1 MPGPLMTPELVR
13 LEVAPPGDK
22 QAVIGL
28 MADLISATGRAER
41 DGLEA
46 GLLKREESF
55 ATGMPGGFAIPHCRT
70 DAVHEAA
77 LGFLRLAEPVDF
89 GSADGPADLIIG
101 IAAPAGTDDQ
111 HLKLLAQLSRALIR
125 PEFLADLRAAKEPH
139 EVSDL
144 VMGVIEPAPDT
155 AHDDTAQGDAAQGD
169 AAQGADEAQASATAT
184 GAAPSSTERSG
195 TEASGTGRSEPTA
208 GSAAQPTAAA
218 TSATGTAASSAGSPA
233 TGTRTGTGTGTG
245 AGTGTGTGTGEDTAS
260 GQPVLLAITSCPTG
274 IAHTYMAAESLENA
288 AKDKGVELH
297 VETQGSGGITPFT
310 EEQIAAASAL
320 IVAADVNISGRE
332 RFAGLPLVEHPVKRA
347 ISHGSE
353 MIDEAVA
360 ATTDPSARRVPT
372 SGSAAKNGESSSSSS
387 AANQQSWPRRIQGA
401 VMTGVSYMIPF
412 VAAGGLLMA
421 LGFLVAGFDVA
432 FVAQDVA
439 TSFSLT
445 SLPDHQTYESATGAV
460 QTERAGL
467 ALYLGA
473 VFFTLG
479 DLGMGFLVAALSGYI
494 AFGLAGRPGIAPGFI
509 GGAVS
514 VAVGAGF
521 LGGLITGLL
530 AGLIAL
536 WFTTLTPPRWLAGL
550 MPVVIIPLVTTFVVG
565 GLMLLFLGRPL
576 ATLMT
581 ALQDG
586 LTSMSGSSAILL
598 GVIIGLMMC
607 FDLGGPVNKAAYLFA
622 TAGLSQGT
630 EASFQI
636 MAAVMAAGM
645 VPPLA
650 MALSTVVRRK
660 LYSPVERENGTT
672 AWLLGAAFI
681 SEGAIP
687 FAAADPL
694 RVIPSTMAGGA
705 VTGALIMA
713 FSVGSQAPH
722 GGVFVVFAISPV
734 WGFLLAILAGTL
746 VAAAAVTV
754 LKELGRRKTAATEA
768 AEVAA

>member
-1 MPGPLMTPELVR
+1 
-13 LEVAPPGDK
+13 
-22 QAVIGL
+22 
-28 MADLISATGRAER
+28 
-41 DGLEA
+41 
-46 GLLKREESF
+46 KREESF
-55 ATGMPGGFAIPHCRT
+55 ATGMPGGFAIPHCRA
-70 DAVHEAA
+70 DAVKEAA
-77 LGFLRLAEPVDF
+77 LGVLRLAEPVDF

-111 HLKLLAQLSRALIR
+111 HLQLLAQLSRALIR
-125 PEFLADLRAAKEPH
+125 PEFLAELRAATEPK

-144 VMGVIEPAPDT
+144 VMGVLEPAKAP
-155 AHDDTAQGDAAQGD
+155 AAAQGSTD
-169 AAQGADEAQASATAT
+169 
-184 GAAPSSTERSG
+184 GAAAAG
-195 TEASGTGRSEPTA
+195 TA
-208 GSAAQPTAAA
+208 
-218 TSATGTAASSAGSPA
+218 ATGTAATIGGDA
-233 TGTRTGTGTGTG
+233 TGE
-245 AGTGTGTGTGEDTAS
+245 A
-260 GQPVLLAITSCPTG
+260 PVLLAITSCPTG

-347 ISHGSE
+347 ISHGPQL
-353 MIDEAVA
+353 IDEAVA
-360 ATTDPSARRVPT
+360 AASDPSATRVPAGG
-372 SGSAAKNGESSSSSS
+372 GSAAGDDTGS
-387 AANQQSWPRRIQGA
+387 AGKQSWPRRIQGA

-421 LGFLVAGFDVA
+421 LGFLVGGFDVS

-439 TSFSLT
+439 TGYSLS
-445 SLPDHQTYESATGAV
+445 SLPGAQEYEGATGV
-460 QTERAGL
+460 LQTDRAGL

-473 VFFTLG
+473 VLFTLG
-479 DLGMGFLVAALSGYI
+479 SLGMGFLVSALSGYI

-509 GGAVS
+509 GGAIS
-514 VAVGAGF
+514 LAVGAGF
-521 LGGLITGLL
+521 LGGLVTGLL
-530 AGLIAL
+530 AGLVAL

-550 MPVVIIPLVTTFVVG
+550 MPVVIIPLVTTLVVG
-565 GLMLLFLGRPL
+565 GRLRLLHGRPQAARL
-576 ATLMT
+576 TPLPDA
-581 ALQDG
+581 

-630 EASFQI
+630 EASFEI

-650 MALSTVVRRK
+650 MALSTVVRRH

-681 SEGAIP
+681 TEGAIP

-694 RVIPSTMAGGA
+694 RVIPSMMTGGA

-722 GGVFVVFAISPV
+722 GGIFVAFAISPV

-746 VAAAAVTV
+746 VAGALGTV
-754 LKELGRRKTAATEA
+754 LKE
-768 AEVAA
+768 VSQ

>member
-1 MPGPLMTPELVR
+1 MSAPLITAELVR
-13 LEVAPPGDK
+13 LDVDPPGDK
-22 QAVIGL
+22 HAVIGL
-28 MADLISATGRAER
+28 MADLIAATGRAER

-70 DAVHEAA
+70 EAVDEAA
-77 LGFLRLAEPVDF
+77 LGLLRLAEPVDF
-89 GSADGPADLIIG
+89 GSADGPADLILG

-111 HLKLLAQLSRALIR
+111 HLQLLAKLSRALIR
-125 PEFLADLRAAKEPH
+125 PEFLTDLRAASTPQQAA
-139 EVSDL
+139 DL
-144 VMGVIEPAPDT
+144 VMGVLEPQTAQTEPAPAPGAAPAPEVT
-155 AHDDTAQGDAAQGD
+155 ADPAQPENGSPVTPAST
-169 AAQGADEAQASATAT
+169 ASATAT
-184 GAAPSSTERSG
+184 PAADGDAGPGAD
-195 TEASGTGRSEPTA
+195 
-208 GSAAQPTAAA
+208 SA
-218 TSATGTAASSAGSPA
+218 
-233 TGTRTGTGTGTG
+233 
-245 AGTGTGTGTGEDTAS
+245 
-260 GQPVLLAITSCPTG
+260 PVLLAITSCPTG

-288 AKDKGVELH
+288 AQEKGVELH

-310 EEQIAAASAL
+310 DAQIAAASAL
-320 IVAADVNISGRE
+320 IVAADVTISGRE

-347 ISHGSE
+347 ISHGPQ

-360 ATTDPSARRVPT
+360 AVSDPSARRVPA
-372 SGSAAKNGESSSSSS
+372 GGERSEGETTDGDSR
-387 AANQQSWPRRIQGA
+387 QSWPRRIQGA

-421 LGFLVAGFDVA
+421 LGFLIAGFDVA
-432 FVAQDVA
+432 FIAQDVA
-439 TSFSLT
+439 TGFSLS
-445 SLPDHQTYESATGAV
+445 SLPGHQEYEGAAGMM

-473 VFFTLG
+473 VLFTLG

-550 MPVVIIPLVTTFVVG
+550 MPVVIIPLLTTLVVG
-565 GLMLLFLGRPL
+565 GLMLLFLGQPL
-576 ATLMT
+576 AALMT

-630 EASFQI
+630 EAAFQI

-650 MALSTVVRRK
+650 MALSTVVRRR

-694 RVIPSTMAGGA
+694 RVIPSSMAGGA
-705 VTGALIMA
+705 VAGALVMA
-713 FSVGSQAPH
+713 FGVGSQAPH
-722 GGVFVVFAISPV
+722 GGIFVAFAISPV
-734 WGFLLAILAGTL
+734 WGFAVAILAGTL
-746 VAAAAVTV
+746 VSAALVTM
-754 LKELGRRKTAATEA
+754 LKELGSRRAGATA
-768 AEVAA
+768 

>member
-1 MPGPLMTPELVR
+1 MSAPLITAELVR
-13 LEVAPPGDK
+13 LDVDPPGDK
-22 QAVIGL
+22 HAVIGL
-28 MADLISATGRAER
+28 MADLIAATGRAER

-70 DAVHEAA
+70 EAVDEAA
-77 LGFLRLAEPVDF
+77 LGLLRLAEPVDF
-89 GSADGPADLIIG
+89 GSADGPADLILG

-111 HLKLLAQLSRALIR
+111 HLQLLAQLSRALIR
-125 PEFLADLRAAKEPH
+125 PEFLADLRAASTPQQ
-139 EVSDL
+139 VADL
-144 VMGVIEPAPDT
+144 VMGVLEPQTAQTEPAP
-155 AHDDTAQGDAAQGD
+155 APGAAPAPEDAAD
-169 AAQGADEAQASATAT
+169 PAQPENGSPVTPPSTAPATAT
-184 GAAPSSTERSG
+184 PAADGDAGPGAD
-195 TEASGTGRSEPTA
+195 
-208 GSAAQPTAAA
+208 SA
-218 TSATGTAASSAGSPA
+218 
-233 TGTRTGTGTGTG
+233 
-245 AGTGTGTGTGEDTAS
+245 
-260 GQPVLLAITSCPTG
+260 PVLLAITSCPTG

-288 AKDKGVELH
+288 AQEKGVELH

-310 EEQIAAASAL
+310 DAQIAAASAL
-320 IVAADVNISGRE
+320 IVAADVTISGRE

-347 ISHGSE
+347 ISHGPQ

-360 ATTDPSARRVPT
+360 AVSNPSARRVPA
-372 SGSAAKNGESSSSSS
+372 GGERSEGETADGDSR
-387 AANQQSWPRRIQGA
+387 QSWPRRIQGA

-421 LGFLVAGFDVA
+421 LGFLIAGFDVA
-432 FVAQDVA
+432 FIAQDVA
-439 TSFSLT
+439 TGFSLS
-445 SLPDHQTYESATGAV
+445 SLPGHQEYEGAAGMM

-473 VFFTLG
+473 VLFTLG

-550 MPVVIIPLVTTFVVG
+550 MPVVIIPLLTTLVVG
-565 GLMLLFLGRPL
+565 GLMLLFLGQPL
-576 ATLMT
+576 AALMT

-630 EASFQI
+630 EAAFQI

-650 MALSTVVRRK
+650 MALSTVVRRR

-694 RVIPSTMAGGA
+694 RVIPSSMAGGA
-705 VTGALIMA
+705 VAGALVMA
-713 FSVGSQAPH
+713 FGVGSQAPH
-722 GGVFVVFAISPV
+722 GGIFVAFAISPV
-734 WGFLLAILAGTL
+734 WGFAVAILAGTL
-746 VAAAAVTV
+746 VSAALVTM
-754 LKELGRRKTAATEA
+754 LKELGSRRAGATA
-768 AEVAA
+768 

>member
-1 MPGPLMTPELVR
+1 MSAPLMTPDLVR
-13 LEVAPPGDK
+13 LDVAPPGDK
-22 QAVIGL
+22 HAVIGL
-28 MADLISATGRAER
+28 MADLIAATGRAER

-70 DAVHEAA
+70 EAVQEAA
-77 LGFLRLAEPVDF
+77 LGMLRLAEPVDF
-89 GSADGPADLIIG
+89 GAADGPADLVIG

-111 HLKLLAQLSRALIR
+111 HLQLLAQLSRALIR
-125 PEFLADLRAAKEPH
+125 PEFLAELRAATEPK

-144 VMGVIEPAPDT
+144 VMSALDPAPQQASGTQGTPGATTGEAAAEDDAEAAGT
-155 AHDDTAQGDAAQGD
+155 AAPA
-169 AAQGADEAQASATAT
+169 ASATA
-184 GAAPSSTERSG
+184 G
-195 TEASGTGRSEPTA
+195 SEDA
-208 GSAAQPTAAA
+208 
-218 TSATGTAASSAGSPA
+218 
-233 TGTRTGTGTGTG
+233 
-245 AGTGTGTGTGEDTAS
+245 
-260 GQPVLLAITSCPTG
+260 PVLLAITSCPTG
-274 IAHTYMAAESLENA
+274 IAHTYMAAESLETA

-347 ISHGSE
+347 ISHGPQ

-360 ATTDPSARRVPT
+360 AASDPSATRVPSGGAAEEDT
-372 SGSAAKNGESSSSSS
+372 GSAGR
-387 AANQQSWPRRIQGA
+387 QSWPRRLQGA

-421 LGFLVAGFDVA
+421 LGFLIGGFDVA

-439 TSFSLT
+439 TGFSLS
-445 SLPDHQTYESATGAV
+445 SLPGAQEYEGATGTL
-460 QTERAGL
+460 QTDRAGL

-473 VFFTLG
+473 VLFTLG

-509 GGAVS
+509 GGAIS
-514 VAVGAGF
+514 LAVGAGF
-521 LGGLITGLL
+521 LGGLVTGLL
-530 AGLIAL
+530 AGLVAL

-550 MPVVIIPLVTTFVVG
+550 MPVVIIPLVTTLVVG

-576 ATLMT
+576 AALMT

-586 LTSMSGSSAILL
+586 LTGMSGSSAILL

-630 EASFQI
+630 EASFEI

-650 MALSTVVRRK
+650 MALSTVARRR

-694 RVIPSTMAGGA
+694 RVIPSMMAGGA
-705 VTGALIMA
+705 VTGALVMA
-713 FSVGSQAPH
+713 LSVGSQAPH
-722 GGVFVVFAISPV
+722 GGIFVAFAISPV
-734 WGFLLAILAGTL
+734 WGFVLAVLAGTL
-746 VAAAAVTV
+746 VAGALVSL
-754 LKELGRRKTAATEA
+754 LKELGQRRLGAAA
-768 AEVAA
+768 

>member
-1 MPGPLMTPELVR
+1 MSAALMTPELVR
-13 LEVAPPGDK
+13 LDVAPPGDK
-22 QAVIGL
+22 HAVIGM
-28 MADLISATGRAER
+28 MADIVAATGRAER

-70 DAVHEAA
+70 EAVHEAA
-77 LGFLRLAEPVDF
+77 LALVRLSEPVDF
-89 GSADGPADLIIG
+89 GAADGPADLIIA
-101 IAAPAGTDDQ
+101 ITAPAGTDDQ
-111 HLKLLAQLSRALIR
+111 HLTLLAQLSRALIR
-125 PEFLADLRAAKEPH
+125 PEFLAALRGASTPE
-139 EVSDL
+139 EVSEL
-144 VMGVIEPAPDT
+144 VMDVVAPEESGNDAQAADAATSEEPA
-155 AHDDTAQGDAAQGD
+155 DAAVG
-169 AAQGADEAQASATAT
+169 T
-184 GAAPSSTERSG
+184 GAAST
-195 TEASGTGRSEPTA
+195 AAPTS
-208 GSAAQPTAAA
+208 GSA
-218 TSATGTAASSAGSPA
+218 SASDASASAAASS
-233 TGTRTGTGTGTG
+233 
-245 AGTGTGTGTGEDTAS
+245 TAPS
-260 GQPVLLAITSCPTG
+260 DEASADAPVLLAITSCPTG
-274 IAHTYMAAESLENA
+274 IAHTYMAAESLENS
-288 AKDKGVELH
+288 AKDKGIELH

-310 EEQIAAASAL
+310 DEQIARASAL

-347 ISHGSE
+347 ISHGGE

-360 ATTDPSARRVPT
+360 AASDPSARRVQAGAAT
-372 SGSAAKNGESSSSSS
+372 SEKAESGTS
-387 AANQQSWPRRIQGA
+387 QSWPRRIQGA

-439 TSFSLT
+439 TGFSLS
-445 SLPDHQTYESATGAV
+445 SLPGHQEYEGATGMA

-473 VFFTLG
+473 VLFTLG
-479 DLGMGFLVAALSGYI
+479 NLGMGFLVAALSGYI

-576 ATLMT
+576 AALMT

-586 LTSMSGSSAILL
+586 LTGMSGSSAVLL

-607 FDLGGPVNKAAYLFA
+607 LDLGGPVNKAAYLFA

-630 EASFQI
+630 EAAFEI

-650 MALSTVVRRK
+650 MALSTLVRRR

-694 RVIPSTMAGGA
+694 RVIPSMMTGGA

-713 FSVGSQAPH
+713 FGVGSQAPH
-722 GGVFVVFAISPV
+722 GGIFVAFAISPV
-734 WGFLLAILAGTL
+734 WGFVLALLVGTV
-746 VAAAAVTV
+746 VAAALVTL
-754 LKELGRRKTAATEA
+754 LKEIGLRRQGAAA
-768 AEVAA
+768 

>member
-1 MPGPLMTPELVR
+1 MSAALMTPELVR
-13 LEVAPPGDK
+13 LDVAPPGDK
-22 QAVIGL
+22 HAVIGM
-28 MADLISATGRAER
+28 MADIVAATGRAER

-70 DAVHEAA
+70 EAVHEAA
-77 LGFLRLAEPVDF
+77 LALVRLSEPVDF
-89 GSADGPADLIIG
+89 GSADGPADLIIA
-101 IAAPAGTDDQ
+101 ITAPAGTDDQ
-111 HLKLLAQLSRALIR
+111 HLTLLAQLSRALIR
-125 PEFLADLRAAKEPH
+125 PEFLAALRGASTPE
-139 EVSDL
+139 EVSAL
-144 VMGVIEPAPDT
+144 VMDVVAPEESGNDAQT
-155 AHDDTAQGDAAQGD
+155 AGAAVG
-169 AAQGADEAQASATAT
+169 T
-184 GAAPSSTERSG
+184 GAASTAAPIS
-195 TEASGTGRSEPTA
+195 
-208 GSAAQPTAAA
+208 GSASASAAA
-218 TSATGTAASSAGSPA
+218 ASAAASS
-233 TGTRTGTGTGTG
+233 
-245 AGTGTGTGTGEDTAS
+245 TAPS
-260 GQPVLLAITSCPTG
+260 EEPSADAPVLLAITSCPTG

-288 AKDKGVELH
+288 AKDKGIELH

-310 EEQIAAASAL
+310 DEQIARASAL

-347 ISHGSE
+347 ISHGGE

-360 ATTDPSARRVPT
+360 AASDPSARRVQAGAAT
-372 SGSAAKNGESSSSSS
+372 SEKAESGTS
-387 AANQQSWPRRIQGA
+387 QSWPRRIQGA

-439 TSFSLT
+439 TGFSLS
-445 SLPDHQTYESATGAV
+445 SLPGHQEYEGATGMA

-473 VFFTLG
+473 VLFTLG
-479 DLGMGFLVAALSGYI
+479 NLGMGFLVAALSGYI

-576 ATLMT
+576 AALMT

-586 LTSMSGSSAILL
+586 LTGMSGSSAVLL

-607 FDLGGPVNKAAYLFA
+607 LDLGGPVNKAAYLFA

-630 EASFQI
+630 EAAFEI

-650 MALSTVVRRK
+650 MALSTLVRRR

-694 RVIPSTMAGGA
+694 RVIPSMMTGGA

-713 FSVGSQAPH
+713 FGVGSQAPH
-722 GGVFVVFAISPV
+722 GGIFVAFAISPV
-734 WGFLLAILAGTL
+734 WGFVLALLAGTV
-746 VAAAAVTV
+746 VAAALVTL
-754 LKELGRRKTAATEA
+754 LKEIGLRRQGAAA
-768 AEVAA
+768 

>member
-1 MPGPLMTPELVR
+1 MSAPLMSPELVR
-13 LEVAPPGDK
+13 LDVAPPGDK
-22 QAVIGL
+22 HAVIAL
-28 MADLISATGRAER
+28 MADLVAETGRAER

-55 ATGMPGGFAIPHCRT
+55 ATGMPGGFAIPHCRSE
-70 DAVHEAA
+70 AVREAA
-77 LGFLRLAEPVDF
+77 LALVRLSEPVDF
-89 GSADGPADLIIG
+89 GAADGPADLIIA
-101 IAAPAGTDDQ
+101 ITAPAGTDDQ

-125 PEFLADLRAAKEPH
+125 PEFLASLRGASTPEEA
-139 EVSDL
+139 SGL
-144 VMGVIEPAPDT
+144 VMGVLEPEPAPQ
-155 AHDDTAQGDAAQGD
+155 AQAEEAGVAAASAAQAGGAAQAGAADSADAAPAQE
-169 AAQGADEAQASATAT
+169 AAPSAGADET
-184 GAAPSSTERSG
+184 
-195 TEASGTGRSEPTA
+195 
-208 GSAAQPTAAA
+208 
-218 TSATGTAASSAGSPA
+218 
-233 TGTRTGTGTGTG
+233 
-245 AGTGTGTGTGEDTAS
+245 
-260 GQPVLLAITSCPTG
+260 PVLLAITSCPTG

-288 AKDKGVELH
+288 AKDKGVALH

-310 EEQIAAASAL
+310 EEQIAAAGAL
-320 IVAADVNISGRE
+320 IVAADVNITGRE

-347 ISHGSE
+347 ISHGPE
-353 MIDEAVA
+353 LIDEALAA
-360 ATTDPSARRVPT
+360 ATDPEARRVQAGAEP
-372 SGSAAKNGESSSSSS
+372 SAEEKGGAS
-387 AANQQSWPRRIQGA
+387 QSWPRRIQGA

-439 TSFSLT
+439 TGFSLS
-445 SLPDHQTYESATGAV
+445 SLPGHQEYEGATGML

-473 VFFTLG
+473 VLFTLG
-479 DLGMGFLVAALSGYI
+479 NLGMGFLVAALSGYI

-509 GGAVS
+509 GGAAS

-576 ATLMT
+576 ASLMT

-586 LTSMSGSSAILL
+586 LTGMSGSSAVLL

-607 FDLGGPVNKAAYLFA
+607 FDLGGPMNKAAYLFA

-630 EASFQI
+630 EAAFEI

-650 MALSTVVRRK
+650 MALSTLVRRR

-694 RVIPSTMAGGA
+694 RVIPSMMTGGA

-713 FSVGSQAPH
+713 FGVGSQAPH
-722 GGVFVVFAISPV
+722 GGIFVAFAISPV
-734 WGFLLAILAGTL
+734 WGFVLALLVGTV
-746 VAAAAVTV
+746 VAAALVTV
-754 LKELGRRKTAATEA
+754 LKAVGVRRQGAAA
-768 AEVAA
+768 

>member
-1 MPGPLMTPELVR
+1 M
-13 LEVAPPGDK
+13 
-22 QAVIGL
+22 
-28 MADLISATGRAER
+28 
-41 DGLEA
+41 
-46 GLLKREESF
+46 
-55 ATGMPGGFAIPHCRT
+55 
-70 DAVHEAA
+70 
-77 LGFLRLAEPVDF
+77 
-89 GSADGPADLIIG
+89 
-101 IAAPAGTDDQ
+101 
-111 HLKLLAQLSRALIR
+111 
-125 PEFLADLRAAKEPH
+125 
-139 EVSDL
+139 
-144 VMGVIEPAPDT
+144 
-155 AHDDTAQGDAAQGD
+155 
-169 AAQGADEAQASATAT
+169 
-184 GAAPSSTERSG
+184 
-195 TEASGTGRSEPTA
+195 
-208 GSAAQPTAAA
+208 
-218 TSATGTAASSAGSPA
+218 
-233 TGTRTGTGTGTG
+233 
-245 AGTGTGTGTGEDTAS
+245 
-260 GQPVLLAITSCPTG
+260 LLAITSCPTG

-372 SGSAAKNGESSSSSS
+372 SGSAAKNGESSSSGSS

>member
-1 MPGPLMTPELVR
+1 MSAPLMSPELVR
-13 LEVAPPGDK
+13 LDVAPPGDK
-22 QAVIGL
+22 HAVIAL
-28 MADLISATGRAER
+28 MADLVAETGRAER

-55 ATGMPGGFAIPHCRT
+55 ATGMPGGFAIPHCRSE
-70 DAVHEAA
+70 AVREAA
-77 LGFLRLAEPVDF
+77 LALVRLSEPVDF
-89 GSADGPADLIIG
+89 GAADGPADLIIA
-101 IAAPAGTDDQ
+101 ITAPAGTDDQ

-125 PEFLADLRAAKEPH
+125 PEFLASLRGASTPEEA
-139 EVSDL
+139 SGL
-144 VMGVIEPAPDT
+144 VMGVLEPEPAPQ
-155 AHDDTAQGDAAQGD
+155 AQAEEAGVAAASAAQAGGAAQAGAADSADAAPAQE
-169 AAQGADEAQASATAT
+169 AAPSAGADET
-184 GAAPSSTERSG
+184 
-195 TEASGTGRSEPTA
+195 
-208 GSAAQPTAAA
+208 
-218 TSATGTAASSAGSPA
+218 
-233 TGTRTGTGTGTG
+233 
-245 AGTGTGTGTGEDTAS
+245 
-260 GQPVLLAITSCPTG
+260 PVLLAITSCPTG

-288 AKDKGVELH
+288 AKDKGVALH

-310 EEQIAAASAL
+310 EEQIAAAGAL
-320 IVAADVNISGRE
+320 IVAADVNITGRE

-347 ISHGSE
+347 ISHGPE
-353 MIDEAVA
+353 LIDEALAA
-360 ATTDPSARRVPT
+360 ATDPEARRVQAGAEP
-372 SGSAAKNGESSSSSS
+372 SAEEKGGAS
-387 AANQQSWPRRIQGA
+387 QSWPRRIQGA

-439 TSFSLT
+439 TGFSLS
-445 SLPDHQTYESATGAV
+445 SLPGHQEYEGATGML

-473 VFFTLG
+473 VLFTLG
-479 DLGMGFLVAALSGYI
+479 NLGMGFLVAALSGYI

-509 GGAVS
+509 GGAAS

-550 MPVVIIPLVTTFVVG
+550 MPVVIIPLVTTLVVG

-576 ATLMT
+576 ASLMT

-586 LTSMSGSSAILL
+586 LTGMSGSSAVLL

-630 EASFQI
+630 EAAFEI

-650 MALSTVVRRK
+650 MALSTLVRRR

-694 RVIPSTMAGGA
+694 RVIPSMMTGGA

-713 FSVGSQAPH
+713 FGVGSQAPH
-722 GGVFVVFAISPV
+722 GGIFVAFAISPV
-734 WGFLLAILAGTL
+734 WGFVLALLVGTV
-746 VAAAAVTV
+746 VAAALVTV
-754 LKELGRRKTAATEA
+754 LKAVGVRRQGAAA
-768 AEVAA
+768 

>member
-1 MPGPLMTPELVR
+1 MSAPLMTPDLVR
-13 LEVAPPGDK
+13 LDVAPPGDK
-22 QAVIGL
+22 HAVIGL
-28 MADLISATGRAER
+28 MADLIAATGRAER

-70 DAVHEAA
+70 EAVQEAA
-77 LGFLRLAEPVDF
+77 LGMLRLAEPVDF
-89 GSADGPADLIIG
+89 GAADGPADLVIG

-111 HLKLLAQLSRALIR
+111 HLQLLAQLSRALIR
-125 PEFLADLRAAKEPH
+125 PEFLAELRAATEPK

-144 VMGVIEPAPDT
+144 VMSVLDPAPQQASGTQGTPGATTGEAAAEDDAEAAGT
-155 AHDDTAQGDAAQGD
+155 AAPD
-169 AAQGADEAQASATAT
+169 ASATA
-184 GAAPSSTERSG
+184 G
-195 TEASGTGRSEPTA
+195 SE
-208 GSAAQPTAAA
+208 G
-218 TSATGTAASSAGSPA
+218 G
-233 TGTRTGTGTGTG
+233 
-245 AGTGTGTGTGEDTAS
+245 
-260 GQPVLLAITSCPTG
+260 PVLLAITSCPTG
-274 IAHTYMAAESLENA
+274 IAHTYMAAESLETA

-320 IVAADVNISGRE
+320 IVAADVNVSGRE

-347 ISHGSE
+347 ISHGPQ

-360 ATTDPSARRVPT
+360 AASDPSATRVPSGGAAEEDT
-372 SGSAAKNGESSSSSS
+372 GSAGR
-387 AANQQSWPRRIQGA
+387 QSWPRRLQGA

-421 LGFLVAGFDVA
+421 LGFLIGGFDVA

-439 TSFSLT
+439 TGFSLS
-445 SLPDHQTYESATGAV
+445 SLPGAQEYEGATGTL
-460 QTERAGL
+460 QTDRAGL

-473 VFFTLG
+473 VLFTLG

-509 GGAVS
+509 GGAIS
-514 VAVGAGF
+514 LAVGAGF
-521 LGGLITGLL
+521 LGGLVTGLL
-530 AGLIAL
+530 AGLVAL

-550 MPVVIIPLVTTFVVG
+550 MPVVIIPLVTTLVVG

-576 ATLMT
+576 AALMT

-586 LTSMSGSSAILL
+586 LTGMSGSSAILL

-630 EASFQI
+630 EASFEI

-650 MALSTVVRRK
+650 MALSTVARRR

-694 RVIPSTMAGGA
+694 RVIPSMMAGGA
-705 VTGALIMA
+705 VTGALVMA
-713 FSVGSQAPH
+713 LSVGSQAPH
-722 GGVFVVFAISPV
+722 GGIFVAFAISPV
-734 WGFLLAILAGTL
+734 WGFVLAVLAGTL
-746 VAAAAVTV
+746 VAGALVSL
-754 LKELGRRKTAATEA
+754 LKELGQRRQGAAA
-768 AEVAA
+768 

>member
-1 MPGPLMTPELVR
+1 MSSQLMTPDLVR
-13 LEVAPPGDK
+13 LEVDPPGDK
-22 QAVIGL
+22 LAVIGL
-28 MADLISATGRAER
+28 MADVIAATGRADR

-46 GLLKREESF
+46 GLLQREESF

-70 DAVHEAA
+70 EAVHEAA
-77 LGFLRLAEPVDF
+77 LGFLRLTEPVDF

-101 IAAPAGTDDQ
+101 IAAPAGTDNQ
-111 HLKLLAQLSRALIR
+111 HLQLLAQLSRALIR
-125 PEFLADLRAAKEPH
+125 PEFLTQLREATAPEQ
-139 EVSDL
+139 VSDL
-144 VMGVIEPAPDT
+144 VMSVLEPAPEP
-155 AHDDTAQGDAAQGD
+155 AAQ
-169 AAQGADEAQASATAT
+169 
-184 GAAPSSTERSG
+184 AAPE
-195 TEASGTGRSEPTA
+195 
-208 GSAAQPTAAA
+208 TAAA
-218 TSATGTAASSAGSPA
+218 VASADGGAAAAATNGAVTGGAATPA
-233 TGTRTGTGTGTG
+233 TGG
-245 AGTGTGTGTGEDTAS
+245 ADSAGG
-260 GQPVLLAITSCPTG
+260 PVLLAITSCPTG

-310 EEQIAAASAL
+310 DEQIARADAL

-347 ISHGSE
+347 ISHGPQ

-360 ATTDPSARRVPT
+360 AVSDPGAKRVPAGGDAKSSD
-372 SGSAAKNGESSSSSS
+372 SGSDAQAK
-387 AANQQSWPRRIQGA
+387 SWPRRIQAA

-421 LGFLVAGFDVA
+421 LGFLIGGFDVA
-432 FVAQDVA
+432 FVANDVA
-439 TSFSLT
+439 VGSSLT
-445 SLPDHQTYESATGAV
+445 SLPGQVEYESTTGMLL
-460 QTERAGL
+460 TERSGL

-473 VFFTLG
+473 VFFALG
-479 DLGMGFLVAALSGYI
+479 STGMGFLVAALSGYI

-509 GGAVS
+509 GGAIS
-514 VAVGAGF
+514 VVVGAGF

-536 WFTTLTPPRWLAGL
+536 WFTTLKPPRWLAGL
-550 MPVVIIPLVTTFVVG
+550 MPVVIIPLLTTLVVG

-576 ATLMT
+576 AALMT
-581 ALQDG
+581 WLQDG
-586 LTSMSGSSAILL
+586 LTGMSGTSAILL
-598 GVIIGLMMC
+598 GIILGLMMC

-650 MALSTVVRRK
+650 MALSTVVRKK
-660 LYSPVERENGTT
+660 LYTPVERENGAT

-687 FAAADPL
+687 FGAADPL
-694 RVIPSTMAGGA
+694 RVIPSCMVGGA
-705 VTGALIMA
+705 VTGALVMA
-713 FSVGSQAPH
+713 FGVGSQAPH
-722 GGVFVVFAISPV
+722 GGIFVAFAISPL
-734 WGFLLAILAGTL
+734 WGFIAAIIAGTL
-746 VAAAAVTV
+746 VAAALVTIAKEV
-754 LKELGRRKTAATEA
+754 LSGKAA
-768 AEVAA
+768 VAA

>member
-1 MPGPLMTPELVR
+1 MSAALMTPELVR
-13 LEVAPPGDK
+13 LDVAPPGDK
-22 QAVIGL
+22 LAVIGM
-28 MADLISATGRAER
+28 MADIVAATGRAER

-70 DAVHEAA
+70 EAVHEAA
-77 LGFLRLAEPVDF
+77 LALVRLSEPVDF
-89 GSADGPADLIIG
+89 GSADGPADLIIA
-101 IAAPAGTDDQ
+101 ITAPAGTDDQ

-125 PEFLADLRAAKEPH
+125 PEFLAALRGASTPE
-139 EVSDL
+139 EVSAL
-144 VMGVIEPAPDT
+144 VMDVVAPEEAGTDAQAAGAATSEEPA
-155 AHDDTAQGDAAQGD
+155 DAAVG
-169 AAQGADEAQASATAT
+169 T
-184 GAAPSSTERSG
+184 GAAP
-195 TEASGTGRSEPTA
+195 TA
-208 GSAAQPTAAA
+208 AQTSGSASASAA
-218 TSATGTAASSAGSPA
+218 SASAAASSTA
-233 TGTRTGTGTGTG
+233 TSD
-245 AGTGTGTGTGEDTAS
+245 EAS
-260 GQPVLLAITSCPTG
+260 ADAPVLLAITSCPTG

-288 AKDKGVELH
+288 AKDKGIELH

-310 EEQIAAASAL
+310 DEQIARASAL

-347 ISHGSE
+347 ISHGGE

-360 ATTDPSARRVPT
+360 AASDPSARRVQAGAGT
-372 SGSAAKNGESSSSSS
+372 SEKAESGTS
-387 AANQQSWPRRIQGA
+387 QSWPRRIQGA
-401 VMTGVSYMIPF
+401 VMTGVSYIIPF

-439 TSFSLT
+439 TGFSLS
-445 SLPDHQTYESATGAV
+445 SLPGHQEYEGATGMA

-473 VFFTLG
+473 VLFTLG
-479 DLGMGFLVAALSGYI
+479 NLGMGFLVAALSGYI

-576 ATLMT
+576 AALMT

-586 LTSMSGSSAILL
+586 LTGMSGSSAVLL

-630 EASFQI
+630 EAAFEI

-650 MALSTVVRRK
+650 MALSTLVRRR

-694 RVIPSTMAGGA
+694 RVIPSMMTGGA

-713 FSVGSQAPH
+713 FGVGSQAPH
-722 GGVFVVFAISPV
+722 GGIFVAFAISPV
-734 WGFLLAILAGTL
+734 WGFVLALLAGTV
-746 VAAAAVTV
+746 VAAALVTL
-754 LKELGRRKTAATEA
+754 LKEIRLRRQGAAA
-768 AEVAA
+768 

>member
-1 MPGPLMTPELVR
+1 MSAPLITSELVR
-13 LEVAPPGDK
+13 LDVDPPGDK
-22 QAVIGL
+22 HAVIGL
-28 MADLISATGRAER
+28 MADLIAATGRAER

-70 DAVHEAA
+70 EAVDEAA
-77 LGFLRLAEPVDF
+77 LGLLRLAEPVDF
-89 GSADGPADLIIG
+89 GSADGPADLILG

-111 HLKLLAQLSRALIR
+111 HLQLLAQLSRALIR
-125 PEFLADLRAAKEPH
+125 PEFLADLRAASTPQQAA
-139 EVSDL
+139 DL
-144 VMGVIEPAPDT
+144 VMGVLEPQTAQTEPAPAPGAAPAPEVT
-155 AHDDTAQGDAAQGD
+155 ADPAQPENGSPVTPAST
-169 AAQGADEAQASATAT
+169 ASATAT
-184 GAAPSSTERSG
+184 PAADGDAGPGAD
-195 TEASGTGRSEPTA
+195 
-208 GSAAQPTAAA
+208 SA
-218 TSATGTAASSAGSPA
+218 
-233 TGTRTGTGTGTG
+233 
-245 AGTGTGTGTGEDTAS
+245 
-260 GQPVLLAITSCPTG
+260 PVLLAITSCPTG

-288 AKDKGVELH
+288 AQEKGVELH

-310 EEQIAAASAL
+310 DAQIASASAL
-320 IVAADVNISGRE
+320 IVAADVTISGRE

-347 ISHGSE
+347 ISHGPQ

-360 ATTDPSARRVPT
+360 AVSDPSARRVPA
-372 SGSAAKNGESSSSSS
+372 GGERSEGETADGDSR
-387 AANQQSWPRRIQGA
+387 QSWPRRIQGA

-421 LGFLVAGFDVA
+421 LGFLIAGFDVA
-432 FVAQDVA
+432 FIAQDVA
-439 TSFSLT
+439 TGFSLS
-445 SLPDHQTYESATGAV
+445 SLPGHQEYEGAAGMM

-473 VFFTLG
+473 VLFTLG

-550 MPVVIIPLVTTFVVG
+550 MPVVIIPLLTTLVVG
-565 GLMLLFLGRPL
+565 GLMLLFLGQPL
-576 ATLMT
+576 AALMT

-630 EASFQI
+630 EAAFQI

-650 MALSTVVRRK
+650 MALSTVVRRR

-694 RVIPSTMAGGA
+694 RVIPSSMAGGA
-705 VTGALIMA
+705 VAGALVMA
-713 FSVGSQAPH
+713 FGVGSQAPH
-722 GGVFVVFAISPV
+722 GGIFVAFAISPV
-734 WGFLLAILAGTL
+734 WGFAVAILAGTL
-746 VAAAAVTV
+746 VSAALVTM
-754 LKELGRRKTAATEA
+754 LKELGSRRAGATA
-768 AEVAA
+768 